1 MKKHYVMMMTV
12 LGALMLASCS
22 STGSGESGNTIG
34 TLQEQNEW
42 METRIAELQE
52 ENASLRSEIS
62 ILMPE
67 SVETVD
73 EDIEIDEEDS
83 DEENNES

>member
-1 MKKHYVMMMTV
+1 MKKHYVMMMTM
-12 LGALMLASCS
+12 LCALMLASCGS
-22 STGSGESGNTIG
+22 SGSEESGSTIE

-67 SVETVD
+67 SVETED
-73 EDIEIDEEDS
+73 EDIEIDEDS
-83 DEENNES
+83 NEENNEG